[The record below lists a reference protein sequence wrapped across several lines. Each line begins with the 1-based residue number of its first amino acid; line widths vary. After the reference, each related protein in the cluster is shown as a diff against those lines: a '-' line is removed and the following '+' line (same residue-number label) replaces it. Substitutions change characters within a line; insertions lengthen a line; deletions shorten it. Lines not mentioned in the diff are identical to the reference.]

1 MSESLRLEA
10 AGTDPIRSGRS
21 RPTPWLVL
29 LLAGTMTMAGCVN
42 LAANLIH
49 AVQGNNRPAEFGGL
63 EGQRVAIVCATDSG
77 LDSDATNLIL
87 SNNIHAA
94 LSINVKDIEVVRH
107 SEIEQWLD
115 VHSWEQSD
123 YVEIGK
129 GVKADRLLA
138 VELVNLKL
146 KNGQTLYRG
155 EADITVTVYD
165 IENGGRILYRK
176 QIPEFAFPA
185 SGGKPVTETS
195 ENKFRSFF
203 LAVVTRKIAGL
214 FYEVDA
220 TADYA
225 LDATV
230 SSF

>member
-1 MSESLRLEA
+1 MRHIQRHLRTYAPRVFILGVFVSA
-10 AGTDPIRSGRS
+10 C
-21 RPTPWLVL
+21 
-29 LLAGTMTMAGCVN
+29 GCVN

-49 AVQGNNRPAEFGGL
+49 AVQGNNRPAEFAGL
-63 EGQRVAIVCATDSG
+63 EGHRVAVVCMTDNG
-77 LDSDATNLIL
+77 LGNDATNSIL
-87 SNNIHAA
+87 TNNIHAA
-94 LSINVKDIEVVRH
+94 LSTNIEEIDLVRN

-115 VHSWEQSD
+115 VHGWEESD

-129 GVKADRLLA
+129 GVKAERLLV
-138 VELVNLKL
+138 VEVLNMQL
-146 KNGQTLYRG
+146 KNGQTLFRG
-155 EADITVTVYD
+155 MADITVTVYD
-165 IENGGRILYRK
+165 IAKGGRILYRK
-176 QIPEFAFPA
+176 QIPEFAFPNT
-185 SGGKPVTETS
+185 GGKPVTETS

-203 LAVVTRKIAGL
+203 LAVVTRKICGL